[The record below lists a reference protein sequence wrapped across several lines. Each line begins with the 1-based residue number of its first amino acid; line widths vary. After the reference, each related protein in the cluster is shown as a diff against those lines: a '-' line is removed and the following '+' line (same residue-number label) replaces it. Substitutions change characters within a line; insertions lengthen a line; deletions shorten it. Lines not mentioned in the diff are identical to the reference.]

1 MKNQNIIDCYKLD
14 LIKDIPEELKLTKSN
29 RNDLF
34 LQNQKLK
41 KIIWT
46 LGISLGCL
54 LAYNLLKNYGKK
66 QKEHQDKSIS
76 RENQTEHQ
84 YH

>member
-14 LIKDIPEELKLTKSN
+14 FIKDIPEELELITDH
-29 RNDLF
+29 RNDLVIE
-34 LQNQKLK
+34 NQKLK
-41 KIIWT
+41 KIILAT
-46 LGISLGCL
+46 SLSFACL

-66 QKEHQDKSIS
+66 QKEHQDKSRS
-76 RENQTEHQ
+76 TKDQTEHQ